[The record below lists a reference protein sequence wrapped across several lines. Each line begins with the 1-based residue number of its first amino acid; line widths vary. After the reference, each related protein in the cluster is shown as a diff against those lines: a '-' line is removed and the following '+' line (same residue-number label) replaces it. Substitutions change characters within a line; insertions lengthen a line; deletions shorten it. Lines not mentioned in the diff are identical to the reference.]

1 MSWARSR
8 PRSSTARPRCLIAL
22 HAADIGATYVDTY
35 GPSVD
40 HGVCAPE
47 AQKWMYGVKDDLTG
61 QGDQTDPP
69 AGLCT
74 EIPGTGEACTFV
86 HPNASGA
93 DSEARQVRAAFE

>member
-1 MSWARSR
+1 M
-8 PRSSTARPRCLIAL
+8 
-22 HAADIGATYVDTY
+22 H
-35 GPSVD
+35 
-40 HGVCAPE
+40 E
-47 AQKWMYGVKDDLTG
+47 TG

-93 DSEARQVRAAFE
+93 DNQARQVQAAFEE